1 SAKTNKIIGFITR
14 FTYRRHWKMKHIKRS
29 FFILIIPGFLLCFF
43 TNSTAQMITGVWK
56 GKINKKKTELKII
69 QKGDSLV
76 GTSYYYESETNYR
89 RYSIKGYFDPATNEA
104 VWWDDQLLEE
114 KTGKPGLNTPGR
126 IPYLSS
132 ADFNCPG
139 SDKMFLD
146 GDAALRNKPGS
157 IQGPVHLEK
166 TNETSFPDEWDF
178 IIENYTAGAN
188 DPYYSDSVASIAS
201 TPVII
206 PVEKPIQQKEKAV
219 PIENK
224 ETVKVNNL
232 PVKKAEPVKV
242 MPVSKT
248 VEKQLT
254 VKKTIEE
261 EFKIREK
268 IIATDIPIT
277 GDSIELRF
285 YDNAEI
291 DGDSISLFLN
301 NKLVFQHIRLTAA
314 AYTIKLPVNEL
325 NETNELVMVAENL
338 GSIPPN
344 TSYMLAI
351 VDNKRYEAMLKS
363 TEETSAVIKLTK
375 QKDQTSNNAIKN

>member
-1 SAKTNKIIGFITR
+1 
-14 FTYRRHWKMKHIKRS
+14 
-29 FFILIIPGFLLCFF
+29 
-43 TNSTAQMITGVWK
+43 MITGVWK
-56 GKINKKKTELKII
+56 GKINKKKAELKII
-69 QKGDSLV
+69 QKGDSLL
-76 GTSYYYESETNYR
+76 GTSYYYESENNYR
-89 RYSIKGYFDPATNEA
+89 RYSIKGYFDPNTNEA

-114 KTGKPGLNTPGR
+114 KTGKFSVSTPGK

-139 SDKMFLD
+139 SDKMLLD
-146 GDAALRNKPGS
+146 GNASLKNKKES
-157 IQGPVHLEK
+157 IQGTVHLEK

-178 IIENYTAGAN
+178 IIENYTLGTN
-188 DPYYSDSVASIAS
+188 DPYYIDSVSSVASI
-201 TPVII
+201 PVSVPVEKTIREKENTI
-206 PVEKPIQQKEKAV
+206 PVETKEQ
-219 PIENK
+219 
-224 ETVKVNNL
+224 VKVNNQVVD
-232 PVKKAEPVKV
+232 PEPVKII
-242 MPVSKT
+242 PAPRT
-248 VEKQLT
+248 EQKQLT
-254 VKKTIEE
+254 VIKTIEE

-301 NKLVFQHIRLTAA
+301 NKLIFQHIRLTAA

-325 NETNELVMVAENL
+325 NESNELVMVAENL

-363 TEETSAVIKLTK
+363 TEESSAVIKLTK
-375 QKDQTSNNAIKN
+375 RSP

>member
-1 SAKTNKIIGFITR
+1 
-14 FTYRRHWKMKHIKRS
+14 MKHTKRS
-29 FFILIIPGFLLCFF
+29 LFILIITGFSLCFF
-43 TNSTAQMITGVWK
+43 TDSSAQMITGVWK

-76 GTSYYYESETNYR
+76 GTSYYYESENNYR

-104 VWWDDQLLEE
+104 VWWDDQLVEA
-114 KTGKPGLNTPGR
+114 KTGKPGLNTPGK

-146 GDAALRNKPGS
+146 GNASLKHSDKPE
-157 IQGPVHLEK
+157 GPVHLEK
-166 TNETSFPDEWDF
+166 TDQTLFPDEWDF
-178 IIENYTAGAN
+178 IIENFTAGAN
-188 DPYYSDSVASIAS
+188 DPYYIDSVSSIAS
-201 TPVII
+201 IPVIV
-206 PVEKPIQQKEKAV
+206 PVEKTIQQKENTV
-219 PIENK
+219 PVENK
-224 ETVKVNNL
+224 ETVKVNNR
-232 PVKKAEPVKV
+232 PIERSETVKV
-242 MPVSKT
+242 SPAPKT

-254 VKKTIEE
+254 VKKSIEE

-301 NKLVFQHIRLTAA
+301 NKLIFQHIRLTGA

-325 NETNELVMVAENL
+325 NDNNELVMVAENL

-351 VDNKRYEAMLKS
+351 VNNKRYEVMLKS
-363 TEETSAVIKLTK
+363 TEESSAVIKLTK
-375 QKDQTSNNAIKN
+375 QKDQTNTAANN

>member
-1 SAKTNKIIGFITR
+1 
-14 FTYRRHWKMKHIKRS
+14 
-29 FFILIIPGFLLCFF
+29 
-43 TNSTAQMITGVWK
+43 VWK
-56 GKINKKKTELKII
+56 GKINKKKAEVKLI

-76 GTSYYYESETNYR
+76 GTCYYYESETNYR
-89 RYSIKGYFDPATNEA
+89 RYSIRGYINPDTHEGI
-104 VWWDDQLLEE
+104 WWDDQLLEE
-114 KTGKPGLNTPGR
+114 KTGKFSLNTPGK

-139 SDKMFLD
+139 SDKMLLE
-146 GDAALRNKPGS
+146 GDAALKTKRES
-157 IQGPVHLEK
+157 IQGPVLLEK
-166 TNETSFPDEWDF
+166 TNETLFPDEWDF
-178 IIENYTAGAN
+178 IIENYTAGTN
-188 DPYYSDSVASIAS
+188 DPYYIDSVSSIVS
-201 TPVII
+201 TSVTV
-206 PVEKPIQQKEKAV
+206 PVEKTIQQKENTDV
-219 PIENK
+219 DNK
-224 ETVKVNNL
+224 
-232 PVKKAEPVKV
+232 EPVKV
-242 MPVSKT
+242 KDQAVAVDPVKVIPVQKT
-248 VEKQLT
+248 ELKELT

-277 GDSIELRF
+277 GDSIELSF

-301 NKLVFQHIRLTAA
+301 NKLIFQHIRLTAA

-325 NETNELVMVAENL
+325 NENNELVMVAENL

-363 TEETSAVIKLTK
+363 TEESSAVIRLTK
-375 QKDQTSNNAIKN
+375 RNQ

>member
-1 SAKTNKIIGFITR
+1 
-14 FTYRRHWKMKHIKRS
+14 
-29 FFILIIPGFLLCFF
+29 
-43 TNSTAQMITGVWK
+43 MITGVWK

-69 QKGDSLV
+69 QKGDSLL
-76 GTSYYYESETNYR
+76 GTSYYFESETNYR
-89 RYSIKGYFDPATNEA
+89 RYSIKGYFDPNTNQA
-104 VWWDDQLLEE
+104 VWWDDQLIEE
-114 KTGKPGLNTPGR
+114 KTGKFNLSTPGK

-146 GDAALRNKPGS
+146 GNAALKNRKGS
-157 IQGPVHLEK
+157 IQGPVQLEK
-166 TNETSFPDEWDF
+166 SDQTSFPDEWDF
-178 IIENYTAGAN
+178 IIDNYTAGAS
-188 DPYYSDSVASIAS
+188 DPYYIDSIASIAG
-201 TPVII
+201 V
-206 PVEKPIQQKEKAV
+206 PIQQTEEKIIQPREERLPEKKSEPV
-219 PIENK
+219 RPEPVLPRKN
-224 ETVKVNNL
+224 ETVKTI
-232 PVKKAEPVKV
+232 EPPKSQQKP
-242 MPVSKT
+242 M
-248 VEKQLT
+248 T

-268 IIATDIPIT
+268 IIAAEIPLT

-301 NKLVFQHIRLTAA
+301 NKLLFQHIRLTAA
-314 AYTIKLPVNEL
+314 AYSIKLPVSEL

-351 VDNKRYEAMLKS
+351 VNDKRYEAMLKS
-363 TEETSAVIKLTK
+363 TEESSAVIKLTK
-375 QKDQTSNNAIKN
+375 PKDQSNAVKN

>member
-1 SAKTNKIIGFITR
+1 MQLKKGSVLAQI
-14 FTYRRHWKMKHIKRS
+14 S
-29 FFILIIPGFLLCFF
+29 LLFFICSF
-43 TNSTAQMITGVWK
+43 TTSSSAQMITGVWK
-56 GKINKKKTELKII
+56 GKINKKKAEVKLI

-76 GTSYYYESETNYR
+76 GTCYYYESETNYR
-89 RYSIKGYFDPATNEA
+89 RYSIKGYFDPNTHEGI
-104 VWWDDQLLEE
+104 WWDDQLLEE
-114 KTGKPGLNTPGR
+114 KTGKFSLNTPGK

-139 SDKMFLD
+139 SDKMLLE
-146 GDAALRNKPGS
+146 GDAALKTKRET
-157 IQGPVHLEK
+157 IQGPVLLEK
-166 TNETSFPDEWDF
+166 TNETLFPDEWDF

-188 DPYYSDSVASIAS
+188 DPYYIDSVSSIAS
-201 TPVII
+201 TPVIV
-206 PVEKPIQQKEKAV
+206 PVEKTIQQKENTDV
-219 PIENK
+219 DNK
-224 ETVKVNNL
+224 
-232 PVKKAEPVKV
+232 EPVKV
-242 MPVSKT
+242 KDQAVAVDPVKVIPVQKT
-248 VEKQLT
+248 ELKELT

-277 GDSIELRF
+277 GDSIELSF

-301 NKLVFQHIRLTAA
+301 NKLIFQHIRLTAA

-325 NETNELVMVAENL
+325 NENNELVMVAENL

-363 TEETSAVIKLTK
+363 TEESSAVIRLTK
-375 QKDQTSNNAIKN
+375 RNP

>member
-1 SAKTNKIIGFITR
+1 
-14 FTYRRHWKMKHIKRS
+14 MKHTKRS
-29 FFILIIPGFLLCFF
+29 FFTLIIPVFFLCFF
-43 TNSTAQMITGVWK
+43 TNSSAQMITGVWK

-76 GTSYYYESETNYR
+76 GTSYYYESENNYR
-89 RYSIKGYFDPATNEA
+89 RYSIKGYFDPTTNEA

-114 KTGKPGLNTPGR
+114 KTGKLGLNTPGK

-146 GDAALRNKPGS
+146 GDAALKNKTES

-166 TNETSFPDEWDF
+166 TDQTLFPDEWDF

-188 DPYYSDSVASIAS
+188 DPYYIDSVSSIAS
-201 TPVII
+201 IPVMV
-206 PVEKPIQQKEKAV
+206 PVEKTIQEKENTV
-219 PIENK
+219 PVENK
-224 ETVKVNNL
+224 ETVKVNNRPVERSEPIKVL
-232 PVKKAEPVKV
+232 PAP
-242 MPVSKT
+242 KT

-254 VKKTIEE
+254 IKKTIEE
-261 EFKIREK
+261 DFKIREK
-268 IIATDIPIT
+268 IIATDIPVT

-301 NKLVFQHIRLTAA
+301 NKLIFQHIRLTAA
-314 AYTIKLPVNEL
+314 AYSVKLSVNEL
-325 NETNELVMVAENL
+325 NENNELVMVAENL

-375 QKDQTSNNAIKN
+375 PKDQSSNNAIKN

>member
-1 SAKTNKIIGFITR
+1 
-14 FTYRRHWKMKHIKRS
+14 MKHIKRS
-29 FFILIIPGFLLCFF
+29 FFTLTISGFLLCFF

-76 GTSYYYESETNYR
+76 GTSYYYESENNYR
-89 RYSIKGYFDPATNEA
+89 RYSIKGYFDPTTNEA

-114 KTGKPGLNTPGR
+114 KTGRPGLNTPGK

-146 GDAALRNKPGS
+146 GNASLKHKSDKPE
-157 IQGPVHLEK
+157 GPVHLEK
-166 TNETSFPDEWDF
+166 TDQTLFPDEWDF

-188 DPYYSDSVASIAS
+188 DPYYIDSVSSIAS
-201 TPVII
+201 TPVIV
-206 PVEKPIQQKEKAV
+206 PVEKTIQQKEKAI
-219 PIENK
+219 PIEDK
-224 ETVKVNNL
+224 ETVKIKDP
-232 PVKKAEPVKV
+232 PVERSEPVKV
-242 MPVSKT
+242 LPTPKT
-248 VEKQLT
+248 IEKQLT

-277 GDSIELRF
+277 GDSVELRF

-301 NKLVFQHIRLTAA
+301 NKLIFQHIRLTAA

-325 NETNELVMVAENL
+325 NENNELVMVAENL

-363 TEETSAVIKLTK
+363 TEESSAVIKLTK
-375 QKDQTSNNAIKN
+375 RSP

>member
-1 SAKTNKIIGFITR
+1 
-14 FTYRRHWKMKHIKRS
+14 
-29 FFILIIPGFLLCFF
+29 
-43 TNSTAQMITGVWK
+43 MITGVWK

-76 GTSYYYESETNYR
+76 GTSYYYESENNYR

-114 KTGKPGLNTPGR
+114 KTGKPGLNTPGK

-146 GDAALRNKPGS
+146 GNASLKHRSDKTE
-157 IQGPVHLEK
+157 GPVHLEK
-166 TNETSFPDEWDF
+166 TELTLFPDEWDF
-178 IIENYTAGAN
+178 IIENFTAGAN
-188 DPYYSDSVASIAS
+188 DPYYIDSVSSIAS
-201 TPVII
+201 IPVIVA
-206 PVEKPIQQKEKAV
+206 VEKTIQQKENTV
-219 PIENK
+219 PIERS
-224 ETVKVNNL
+224 ESVNVL
-232 PVKKAEPVKV
+232 PAP
-242 MPVSKT
+242 KT

-268 IIATDIPIT
+268 IIATDISIT

-301 NKLVFQHIRLTAA
+301 NKLIFQHIRLTAA
-314 AYTIKLPVNEL
+314 AYIIKLPVNEL
-325 NETNELVMVAENL
+325 NENNELVMVAENL

-351 VDNKRYEAMLKS
+351 VNNKRYEAMLKS
-363 TEETSAVIKLTK
+363 TEESSAVIKLTK
-375 QKDQTSNNAIKN
+375 QKDQTNTAVKN

>member
-1 SAKTNKIIGFITR
+1 MQFKKGSVLAQI
-14 FTYRRHWKMKHIKRS
+14 S
-29 FFILIIPGFLLCFF
+29 LLFFICSF
-43 TNSTAQMITGVWK
+43 TTSSSAQMITGVWK
-56 GKINKKKTELKII
+56 GKINKKKAEVKLI

-76 GTSYYYESETNYR
+76 GTCYYYESETNYR
-89 RYSIKGYFDPATNEA
+89 RYSIKGYINPNTHEGM
-104 VWWDDQLLEE
+104 WWDDQLLEE
-114 KTGKPGLNTPGR
+114 KTGKFSLNTPGK

-139 SDKMFLD
+139 SDKMLLE
-146 GDAALRNKPGS
+146 GDAALKTKRES
-157 IQGPVHLEK
+157 IQGPVLLEK
-166 TNETSFPDEWDF
+166 TNETLFPDEWDF
-178 IIENYTAGAN
+178 IIENYTAGTN
-188 DPYYSDSVASIAS
+188 DPYYIDSVSSIVS
-201 TPVII
+201 TPFID
-206 PVEKPIQQKEKAV
+206 EKTIQQKENT
-219 PIENK
+219 PENK
-224 ETVKVNNL
+224 ESVRVNNQ
-232 PVKKAEPVKV
+232 VQNVDPVKV
-242 MPVSKT
+242 QPVQ
-248 VEKQLT
+248 KQLT

-268 IIATDIPIT
+268 IIATDIPVT

-301 NKLVFQHIRLTAA
+301 NKLIFQHIRLTGA
-314 AYTIKLPVNEL
+314 AYTIKLPVGEL

-363 TEETSAVIKLTK
+363 TEESSAVIRLTK
-375 QKDQTSNNAIKN
+375 RSPFSKN

>member
-1 SAKTNKIIGFITR
+1 MQLKKGSVISQI
-14 FTYRRHWKMKHIKRS
+14 S
-29 FFILIIPGFLLCFF
+29 LLFFICSF
-43 TNSTAQMITGVWK
+43 TTSSAQMITGVWK
-56 GKINKKKTELKII
+56 GKINKKKAEVKLI

-76 GTSYYYESETNYR
+76 GTCYYYESETNYR
-89 RYSIKGYFDPATNEA
+89 RYSIRGYINPDTHEGI
-104 VWWDDQLLEE
+104 WWDDQLLEE
-114 KTGKPGLNTPGR
+114 KTGKFSLNTPGK

-139 SDKMFLD
+139 SDKMLLE
-146 GDAALRNKPGS
+146 GDAALKTKRET
-157 IQGPVHLEK
+157 IQGPVLLEK
-166 TNETSFPDEWDF
+166 TNETLFPDEWDF

-188 DPYYSDSVASIAS
+188 DPYYIDSVSSIAS
-201 TPVII
+201 TPVIV
-206 PVEKPIQQKEKAV
+206 PVEKTTQQKENTDV
-219 PIENK
+219 DNK
-224 ETVKVNNL
+224 
-232 PVKKAEPVKV
+232 EPVKV
-242 MPVSKT
+242 KDQAVAVDPVKVIPVQKT
-248 VEKQLT
+248 ELKELT

-277 GDSIELRF
+277 GDSIELSF

-301 NKLVFQHIRLTAA
+301 NKLIFQHIRLTAA

-325 NETNELVMVAENL
+325 NENNELVMVAENL

-363 TEETSAVIKLTK
+363 TEESSAVIRLTK
-375 QKDQTSNNAIKN
+375 RNQ

>member
-1 SAKTNKIIGFITR
+1 MRYTKK
-14 FTYRRHWKMKHIKRS
+14 S
-29 FFILIIPGFLLCFF
+29 FFSLIITGFLLCFF
-43 TNSTAQMITGVWK
+43 TDSSAQMITGVWK

-76 GTSYYYESETNYR
+76 GTSYYYESENNYR
-89 RYSIKGYFDPATNEA
+89 RYSIKGYFDPNTNEA

-114 KTGKPGLNTPGR
+114 KTGKLSVNSPGK

-139 SDKMFLD
+139 SDKMLLD
-146 GDAALRNKPGS
+146 GNASLKNKKES
-157 IQGPVHLEK
+157 IQGTVHLEK

-178 IIENYTAGAN
+178 IIENYTAGTN
-188 DPYYSDSVASIAS
+188 DPYYIDSVSSIAS
-201 TPVII
+201 TPIMVPI
-206 PVEKPIQQKEKAV
+206 EKTIQQKERSI
-219 PIENK
+219 PIEDQ
-224 ETVKVNNL
+224 ETVKVKDL
-232 PVKKAEPVKV
+232 PVERSEPVKV
-242 MPVSKT
+242 LSTPKAA
-248 VEKQLT
+248 EKQLI

-301 NKLVFQHIRLTAA
+301 NKLIFQHIRLTAA

-325 NETNELVMVAENL
+325 NEINELVMVAENL

-351 VDNKRYEAMLKS
+351 VNNKRYEAMLKS
-363 TEETSAVIKLTK
+363 TEESNAVIRLTK
-375 QKDQTSNNAIKN
+375 RNP

>member
-1 SAKTNKIIGFITR
+1 
-14 FTYRRHWKMKHIKRS
+14 
-29 FFILIIPGFLLCFF
+29 
-43 TNSTAQMITGVWK
+43 MITGVWK
-56 GKINKKKTELKII
+56 GKINKKKAEVKLI

-76 GTSYYYESETNYR
+76 GTCYYYESETNYR
-89 RYSIKGYFDPATNEA
+89 RYSIKGYFDPNTHEGI
-104 VWWDDQLLEE
+104 WWDDQLLEE
-114 KTGKPGLNTPGR
+114 KTGKFSISTPGK

-139 SDKMFLD
+139 SDKMLLE
-146 GDAALRNKPGS
+146 GDAALKTKKES
-157 IQGPVHLEK
+157 IQGPVLLEK
-166 TNETSFPDEWDF
+166 TNETLFPDEWDF

-188 DPYYSDSVASIAS
+188 DPYYIDSVSSIAS
-201 TPVII
+201 TPVIV
-206 PVEKPIQQKEKAV
+206 PVEKTTQQKENTDV
-219 PIENK
+219 DNK
-224 ETVKVNNL
+224 
-232 PVKKAEPVKV
+232 EPVKV
-242 MPVSKT
+242 KDQAVAVDPVKVIPVQKT
-248 VEKQLT
+248 ELKELT

-277 GDSIELRF
+277 GDSIELSF

-301 NKLVFQHIRLTAA
+301 NKLIFQHIRLTAA

-325 NETNELVMVAENL
+325 NENNELVMVAENL

-363 TEETSAVIKLTK
+363 TEESSAVIRLTK
-375 QKDQTSNNAIKN
+375 RNP